1 MNNLFAKQFAAKWE
15 ESWNSHDIN
24 KIMGH
29 YASDVMIIS
38 PVAGKLLGN
47 PEVKGFEAVKSYFIK
62 GLQAYPDLKFKVLEV
77 LYGEKSIVLYYVNQ
91 NGVKAGEFMQFGT
104 DDKIVSMHAHYN
116 ES

>member
-38 PVAGKLLGN
+38 PDPKTALQLNINLL
-47 PEVKGFEAVKSYFIK
+47 
-62 GLQAYPDLKFKVLEV
+62 
-77 LYGEKSIVLYYVNQ
+77 
-91 NGVKAGEFMQFGT
+91 
-104 DDKIVSMHAHYN
+104 
-116 ES
+116 